1 MAASLLTAFNLS
13 ELITATLEDYEAL
26 AVDLAM
32 HPAKLEIIKQKLVQ
46 NRLTVPLFD
55 TKLSTKHIEAAFTAM
70 YERYQAALAPDHI
83 AIPS

>member
-1 MAASLLTAFNLS
+1 
-13 ELITATLEDYEAL
+13 LE
-26 AVDLAM
+26 
-32 HPAKLEIIKQKLVQ
+32 KIKQKLVQ
-46 NRLTVPLFD
+46 NRLIVPLFD